1 MKAIVYD
8 RYGSPDVLRLEEV
21 PTPSPK
27 AGEVLVRIHATTVS
41 SGDWRMR
48 SLDMPAGFGLIAR
61 PVFGLSGPRQRILGS
76 EFSGTVESVGAG
88 VSRFRAG
95 DAVLGFAGVNL
106 GCHAEYRCMPENG
119 GLALKP
125 GNLDF
130 DEAAALCFGG
140 TTALDFFRRAKLR
153 AGEKVLVNGASGAV
167 GTAAVQLARHAGAQV
182 TGVCSAANAELV
194 RSLGATHAIDY
205 AREDFTRS
213 GEIYDVI
220 LDAAGTAPYSR
231 SRVSLN
237 DGGRLL
243 LVLAGLGG
251 LLAAPWVSMTTR
263 HRVIAGTAAERPAD
277 VQALADLAAAGA
289 FKPVIDRRYAFDQ
302 FADAHRRVDSG
313 RKRGNVVMML

>member
-263 HRVIAGTAAERPAD
+263 HRVIAGPAAERPAD

>member
-8 RYGSPDVLRLEEV
+8 RYGSPDVLRMEEV
-21 PTPSPK
+21 PTPSPEN
-27 AGEVLVRIHATTVS
+27 GEVLIRIHATTVS
-41 SGDWRMR
+41 SGDWRLR

-76 EFSGTVESVGAG
+76 EFSGTVASVGAG

-95 DAVLGFAGVNL
+95 DAVFGFAGVKL

-125 GNLDF
+125 GNLEF

-140 TTALDFFRRAKLR
+140 TTALDFFQRAKLR

-167 GTAAVQLARHAGAQV
+167 GTAAVQLARHAGAEV
-182 TGVCSAANAELV
+182 TGVCSATNAELV

-205 AREDFTRS
+205 AREDFTRN
-213 GEIYDVI
+213 GETYDVI

-231 SRVSLN
+231 SRVALK

-263 HRVIAGTAAERPAD
+263 HRVIAGPAAERPAD

-289 FKPVIDRRYAFDQ
+289 FKPVIDRRYTFDQ

-313 RKRGNVVMML
+313 RKRGNVVVML